1 MGVAPPLKT
10 PSPNHRAA
18 PGPEGKGKSPSTV
31 LLPHQAW
38 GLEWEG
44 PRPGLGALRGA
55 GSQETQKQEEQLQGP
70 LNGRSTRTHS
80 SLEGFLEEL
89 CTREDGAGASE
100 KWEVLPGCL
109 TNTLLGHCRGRRT
122 SCPSPNPGPGDP
134 EGNTISL
141 FGGVS
146 STKPSLSAGFSL
158 LGVLAPAADLASSC
172 FYPQHL

>member
-100 KWEVLPGCL
+100 KWEALPGCL

-122 SCPSPNPGPGDP
+122 SCPSPHPGPGDP
-134 EGNTISL
+134 PP
-141 FGGVS
+141 GG
-146 STKPSLSAGFSL
+146 KHYQPLRWGL
-158 LGVLAPAADLASSC
+158 
-172 FYPQHL
+172 QHQAEPLCRLQLVGGPGTCC